1 MMAGLQRIEGEER
14 TGLAMGF
21 VWRRSGRAAL
31 ATLGV
36 SMLLAG
42 CQSSDS
48 ANPLK
53 STAQLAGFATT
64 PPESKDFVKET
75 RRGDLTYIPVGSR
88 VERPAR
94 KMTPQE
100 FQAIEADLESRR
112 LRNESAGTAARA
124 AGSTAPPA
132 PLKLPQ

>member
-1 MMAGLQRIEGEER
+1 
-14 TGLAMGF
+14 MGF
-21 VWRRSGRAAL
+21 VWRRSGQLAMSAL
-31 ATLGV
+31 MV
-36 SMLLAG
+36 SMVLSG

-64 PPESKDFVKET
+64 PPEPKDFVKET
-75 RRGDLTYIPVGSR
+75 RRSVQTYIPVGSR

-100 FQAIEADLESRR
+100 FQAIEADLETQR

-124 AGSTAPPA
+124 AGITPPPA